1 MTAPLNYDK
10 IPIQDK
16 FIMLEE
22 LWENM
27 SHNATENGFTPEWHL
42 DILSSREKQI
52 ENSESHFND
61 LKDVKERL
69 EKLV

>member
-1 MTAPLNYDK
+1 
-10 IPIQDK
+10 
-16 FIMLEE
+16 
-22 LWENM
+22 M
-27 SHNATENGFTPEWHL
+27 SHDATANGFTPKWHL

-52 ENSESHFND
+52 ENFESHFTD